1 MQIIDVDVGPSCAG
15 RIGRVGAAEVLRH
28 AMGVL
33 GAAGIVAMVATP
45 ACAQTAAAGYPIKPV
60 RTIVPFSPGAS
71 TDTVARM
78 LGQRLSEVWGQQII
92 VDNRAGAGGTIGA
105 ELVAR
110 AEPDGYTLLITN
122 PGPNLNSILLRRK
135 PSYGFADFTPV
146 VYIGSSAL
154 VLVANLKLP
163 TSNVK
168 DLIAYARAYPGKI
181 SWGSSG
187 INSNPHAALEVLK
200 AVAGVDIVH
209 VPYKGSGPA
218 LTDVIGGQIQ
228 GIYTTT
234 VTAEAA
240 IRSGR
245 VKVLGVAGSRRSS
258 VVPDVPTLAEQGI
271 HGADNTLWMG
281 MVTTAKVPA
290 AVVEKINREVNRLL
304 QTVEIK
310 QRFEQLGLDVE
321 GGSAEHFAAFIR
333 AQAKVLS
340 SLIAK
345 GTLQPE

>member
-1 MQIIDVDVGPSCAG
+1 MRTRNLKVTAP
-15 RIGRVGAAEVLRH
+15 
-28 AMGVL
+28 GVAL
-33 GAAGIVAMVATP
+33 I
-45 ACAQTAAAGYPIKPV
+45 AAAVSPTGVHAAAIDYPRKPV
-60 RTIVPFSPGAS
+60 RMIVPFSPGAS
-71 TDTVARM
+71 TDTVARI
-78 LGQRLSEVWGQQII
+78 LGQKLSEVWGQQVI
-92 VDNRAGAGGTIGA
+92 VDNRAGAGGVLGA
-105 ELVAR
+105 ETVAR

-146 VYIGSSAL
+146 VYIGSSPL
-154 VLVANLKLP
+154 ILVANLKLP
-163 TSNVK
+163 AGNVK
-168 DLIAYARAYPGKI
+168 ELIAYARAHPGRI

-187 INSNPHAALEVLK
+187 VNSNPHAALEVLK

-218 LTDVIGGQIQ
+218 LSDTIGGQIQ

-240 IRSGR
+240 IRGGR
-245 VKVLGVAGSRRSS
+245 VKVLGVAGPRRSP
-258 VVPDVPTLAEQGI
+258 VVPDVPTFTEQGI

-290 AVVEKINREVNRLL
+290 AVVEKINRDVNRLL
-304 QTVEIK
+304 DTAEVK
-310 QRFEQLGLDVE
+310 QRFEQLGLDIE
-321 GGSAEHFAAFIR
+321 GGSAAHFASFIG
-333 AQAKVLS
+333 AQAKVLA